1 MRYAAYTLIILAMV
15 SCLGCLTSSTSSIRW
30 SENIAMSGT
39 ADDPR
44 LNDGNLYSVG
54 ETSPI
59 RDDPNNP
66 DSYKEA
72 DEYSQAVIQ
81 WGRPQQVQ
89 RIIVIAKEG
98 QLEFFEIQYE
108 DENGKWKTVR
118 SVRDHLRPE
127 YKYTGKEPMTTRKVR
142 LKVPRRWDS
151 RRVGGEK
158 RRTVTDGGAPVVRN
172 RKIQEIEVY
181 YALPPEEPV
190 VPETSDQ

>member
-1 MRYAAYTLIILAMV
+1 MRYAAFTLIILAMV
-15 SCLGCLTSSTSSIRW
+15 SCLGCLSSSTSSIRW
-30 SENIAMSGT
+30 SENIAISAT

-108 DENGKWKTVR
+108 DESGKWKTVR

-127 YKYTGKEPMTTRKVR
+127 YKFTSKQPITTRKVR

-158 RRTVTDGGAPVVRN
+158 RRTVTDGGAPVVRD

-181 YALPPEEPV
+181 YALPPEESV
-190 VPETSDQ
+190 VPETSAQ

>member
-1 MRYAAYTLIILAMV
+1 MRYATFTLIILTMA
-15 SCLGCLTSSTSSIRW
+15 SCLGCLSSSTSSIRW
-30 SENIAMSGT
+30 SENIAISAT

-59 RDDPNNP
+59 RDDPDNP
-66 DSYKEA
+66 DSYNEA
-72 DEYSQAVIQ
+72 DEFSQAVLQ

-89 RIIVIAKEG
+89 RIVVIAKEG
-98 QLEFFEIQYE
+98 QLEFFEIQHE
-108 DENGKWKTVR
+108 DENGRWKTVR
-118 SVRDHLRPE
+118 SVRNHLRPE
-127 YKYTGKEPMTTRKVR
+127 YKFTSKEPITTRKVR

-158 RRTVTDGGAPVVRN
+158 RRTVTDGGRPVVRD

-181 YALPPEEPV
+181 HALPPEESV
-190 VPETSDQ
+190 VPETSAQ